1 MHFLDSIRLALQQIR
16 VQKLKS
22 FFTLLG
28 VMIGVMFLVAVV
40 SIVTGMGR
48 YMEEDF
54 VGKLLGVNTFELRR
68 FPSINFGNVTDAQWK
83 EWVRRPFLKDEDVHP
98 IVDDLPEGTRWATRN
113 VAWAQYIESQ
123 YARRKQAQLF
133 AVNGDFFNVQ
143 NITIAKGRVIAEQE
157 MQHGALVAVIGA
169 DVASH
174 FFPNLDPI
182 GRDIKIGGIAYS
194 VVGVAEPQGS
204 IFGHSLDKFVVVP
217 LHTPARRL
225 TQPPGV
231 IATIMIKSSSVPQM
245 KDVMDQ
251 VRATMRA
258 RRKLHPQQPDNFV
271 MFTSE
276 AALDFWQKV
285 KAVMTIAGAAI
296 PGIGL
301 IVGAMVI
308 MNIMLV
314 AVAERTREIGVRK
327 ALGARRRDIR
337 RQFLAE
343 AATLSTLGAAIGVGL
358 GISFAALIALVSPL
372 PMSVAPWSI
381 AVGIALGTITGIV
394 AGVYPAIRAARLD
407 PITAIR
413 QE

>member
-1 MHFLDSIRLALQQIR
+1 MKLLDSIRLALQQIR

-54 VGKLLGVNTFELRR
+54 VGKLMGVNTFELRR
-68 FPSINFGNVTDAQWK
+68 FPSINIGNVTDAEWK
-83 EWVRRPFLKDEDVHP
+83 EWMRRPYLRDEDVHP
-98 IVDDLPEGTRWATRN
+98 VVDGLPAGTRWATRN
-113 VAWAQYIESQ
+113 AAWAQYIESE

-143 NITIAKGRVIAEQE
+143 NITVGKGRVIAEQE
-157 MQHGALVAVIGA
+157 LQHGALVAVIGA

-182 GRDIKIGGIAYS
+182 GRTVRIGGIGYT
-194 VVGVAEPQGS
+194 VIGVADPQGS

-217 LHTPARRL
+217 LKSPARRL

-231 IATIMIKSSSVPQM
+231 IATLLIKSSSVAQM

-251 VRATMRA
+251 VRATMRE
-258 RRKLHPQQPDNFV
+258 RRRLRPSQPDNFV
-271 MFTSE
+271 LFTSE
-276 AALDFWQKV
+276 SALDFWTKV

-343 AATLSTLGAAIGVGL
+343 SATLSTVGAAIGVAL
-358 GISFAALIALVSPL
+358 GIAFAGLVTLVSPL
-372 PMSVAPWSI
+372 PMSVAPWSV
-381 AVGIALGTITGIV
+381 ALGVALGTITGVV
-394 AGVYPAIRAARLD
+394 AGVYPAVRAARLD

>member
-1 MHFLDSIRLALQQIR
+1 MKFLDSIRLALQQIR

-22 FFTLLG
+22 FVTLLG

-40 SIVTGMGR
+40 SIVQGMGR

-54 VGKLLGVNTFELRR
+54 VGKLMGVNTFELRR
-68 FPSINFGNVTDAQWK
+68 FPSINIGNVTDAQWK
-83 EWVRRPFLKDEDVHP
+83 EWQRRPYVRDADVHP
-98 IVDDLPEGTRWATRN
+98 VVDGLPGGTRWAIRN
-113 VAWAQYIESQ
+113 VRWQQYFESA
-123 YARRKQAQLF
+123 YARRRQAQLF
-133 AVNGDFFNVQ
+133 AVDGDFFSIQ
-143 NITIAKGRVIAEQE
+143 KITIAKGRVITEQE
-157 MQHGALVAVIGA
+157 MEHGSLVAVIGSEMA
-169 DVASH
+169 TH

-182 GRDIKIGGIAYS
+182 GREIKVGGINYD
-194 VVGVAEPQGS
+194 VVGVADPQGS
-204 IFGHSLDKFVVVP
+204 VFGMSLDKFAVVP
-217 LHTPARRL
+217 LKSPGRRL

-231 IATIMIKSSSVPQM
+231 VATLLIQSSSVAQM
-245 KDVMDQ
+245 RDVMDQ
-251 VRATMRA
+251 VRATMRG
-258 RRKLHPQQPDNFV
+258 RRKLHPSQPDNFV
-271 MFTSE
+271 LFTSE
-276 AALDFWQKV
+276 AALDFWTKI
-285 KAVMTIAGAAI
+285 KGIMTIAGAAI

-343 AATLSTLGAAIGVGL
+343 SATLSTVGAAIGVAL
-358 GISFAALIALVSPL
+358 GIGFAALIAAVSPL
-372 PMSVAPWSI
+372 PMQVAPWSI
-381 AVGIALGTITGIV
+381 ALGILLGTGTGIV

>member
-54 VGKLLGVNTFELRR
+54 IGKLMGVNTFELRR
-68 FPSINFGNVTDAQWK
+68 FPSINIGNVTDAEWK
-83 EWVRRPFLKDEDVHP
+83 EWMRRPYIRDADVHP
-98 IVDDLPEGTRWATRN
+98 VVDNLPEGTRWAIRN
-113 VAWAQYIESQ
+113 TQWQQYLESA
-123 YARRKQAQLF
+123 YARRRQAQLF
-133 AVNGDFFNVQ
+133 AVDGDFFNVQ
-143 NITIAKGRVIAEQE
+143 NITIGRGRVISEQE
-157 MQHGALVAVIGA
+157 LQRGSLVAVIGA

-174 FFPNLDPI
+174 FYPSLDPI
-182 GRDIKIGGIAYS
+182 GRDIKIGGINYQ
-194 VVGVAEPQGS
+194 VVGVADPQGS
-204 IFGHSLDKFVVVP
+204 IFGHSLGKFVVVP
-217 LHTPARRL
+217 LKSPARRL

-231 IATIMIKSSSVPQM
+231 LATILIKSQSVEQM
-245 KDVMDQ
+245 RDVMDQ
-251 VRATMRA
+251 VRATMRG
-258 RRKLHPQQPDNFV
+258 RRKLHPAQPDNFV
-271 MFTSE
+271 MFTSD
-276 AALDFWQKV
+276 AALAFWQKL
-285 KAVMTIAGAAI
+285 KGIMTIAGAAI

-301 IVGAMVI
+301 VVGAMVI

-343 AATLSTLGAAIGVGL
+343 SATLSTLGAAIGVAL
-358 GISFAALIALVSPL
+358 GIAFAALIAQVSPL

-381 AVGIALGTITGIV
+381 VVGVALGTVTGIV

-407 PITAIR
+407 PISAIR